1 MHDVD
6 PSVSTAV
13 KKIKLQR
20 NDVTAMTETQIA
32 EKQRSTSIAK
42 TLLIVEDATEKVWQL
57 TMLQKSFYKKT
68 LKEG

>member
-1 MHDVD
+1 
-6 PSVSTAV
+6 
-13 KKIKLQR
+13 
-20 NDVTAMTETQIA
+20 MTETQIA